1 VPKQDKVLSLLKI
14 SALIKF
20 RRTKAERYANP
31 ALWTDFNSFIRR
43 NRRRFLIRQRPL
55 VIWLTGLSGSGK
67 TTLSE
72 NLNQLILRKGYFTKM
87 FDGDVIRTGL
97 NRDLSF
103 SAEDRIENIRRIAEV
118 AKMFSDSGLIVLCS
132 FISPTHDV
140 REMAKNIIGEDRF
153 VEVYVN
159 CPIEICEMRDVKGL
173 YKKFRLG
180 LIKNFTG
187 FDSPYEPPIHP
198 DIELRT
204 DIWDV
209 NKCTRYLMRRVM
221 RRIKFKSK

>member
-1 VPKQDKVLSLLKI
+1 
-14 SALIKF
+14 
-20 RRTKAERYANP
+20 
-31 ALWTDFNSFIRR
+31 
-43 NRRRFLIRQRPL
+43 
-55 VIWLTGLSGSGK
+55 
-67 TTLSE
+67 
-72 NLNQLILRKGYFTKM
+72 M

-97 NRDLSF
+97 NSDLGF
-103 SAEDRIENIRRIAEV
+103 SAEDRTENIRRIAEV
-118 AKMFSDSGLIVLCS
+118 AKLFSDSGLIVLCS

-140 REMAKNIIGEDRF
+140 REMARKIIGEDRF
-153 VEVYVN
+153 VEVFVN
-159 CPIEICEMRDVKGL
+159 CPLEICEMRDVKGL

-187 FDSPYEPPIHP
+187 FDSPYEAPINP